1 MAFPKG
7 YIQSTYEQAVLNHYE
22 YKWSIEKI
30 KFTNAQSES
39 AIDVPLPR
47 VHIEDVLQ
55 VTLRWNT

>member
-1 MAFPKG
+1 MRINDLWF
-7 YIQSTYEQAVLNHYE
+7 
-22 YKWSIEKI
+22 IEKF

-39 AIDVPLPR
+39 AIDVPLPS